1 MKPRNREELNKLVS
15 ETTIETY
22 EELAPQLMQLIEQAQ
37 NRTDLTGEQLQAELM
52 LSMMAYIKSCTNEI
66 IAEVFAQVL
75 EFE

>member
-1 MKPRNREELNKLVS
+1 MKPKNREELSKLVS

-52 LSMMAYIKSCTNEI
+52 LNMMAYIKSCTNEI
-66 IAEVFAQVL
+66 ITEVFAQVL

>member
-1 MKPRNREELNKLVS
+1 MKPKNREELSKLVS

-66 IAEVFAQVL
+66 ITEVFAQVL